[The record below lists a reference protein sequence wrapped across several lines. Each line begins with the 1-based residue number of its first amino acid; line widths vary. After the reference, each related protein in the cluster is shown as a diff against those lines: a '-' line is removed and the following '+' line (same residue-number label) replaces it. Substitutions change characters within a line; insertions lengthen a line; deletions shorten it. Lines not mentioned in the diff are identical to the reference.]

1 MSSWIRD
8 ASALGA
14 MNLFGS
20 MIFIWVSIIPGIL
33 PVAGGVHIAKV
44 GFHHL
49 NSNPPGVARHIWDP
63 TGCARCLAASSC
75 DKAESVAR

>member
-1 MSSWIRD
+1 MGSRIGD
-8 ASALGA
+8 AAALGA
-14 MNLFGS
+14 MSLLGS
-20 MIFIWVSIIPGIL
+20 MIFIWASIIPGIL

-49 NSNPPGVARHIWDP
+49 NGNPPGVARHIWDP
-63 TGCARCLAASSC
+63 TGCARCLAVSSC